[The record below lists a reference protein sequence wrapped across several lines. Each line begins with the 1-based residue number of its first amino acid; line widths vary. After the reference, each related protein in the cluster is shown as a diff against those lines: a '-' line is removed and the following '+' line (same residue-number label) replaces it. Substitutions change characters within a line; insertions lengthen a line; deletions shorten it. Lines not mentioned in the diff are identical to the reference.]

1 MRADLRSMRERT
13 IRAISAKPCA
23 KLSLTMAPPFQAGDV
38 LAAMITPAVLISASG
53 TLVLS
58 TSNRLTRVVDRVR
71 ALAVEAERL
80 STAEGD
86 APDEHRGF
94 LSDQLT
100 RLSARVLLLRSALTV
115 LYGGVGALVAASIAV
130 GLSAAFG
137 WSYGWVPVSLGLA
150 GAGALFHSTLLL
162 VREGRLALGSTLQ
175 ELERARRS
183 MERRARR
190 PPT

>member
-1 MRADLRSMRERT
+1 MGADFTASE
-13 IRAISAKPCA
+13 
-23 KLSLTMAPPFQAGDV
+23 V

-71 ALAVEAERL
+71 ALAGEADQLPAEDTAR
-80 STAEGD
+80 TAEY
-86 APDEHRGF
+86 RRF
-94 LSDQLT
+94 LADQLAK
-100 RLSARVLLLRSALTV
+100 LSARVLLLRSALTV
-115 LYGGVGALVAASIAV
+115 LYGGVGFLVAASIAV

-150 GAGALFHSTLLL
+150 GAGALFHGTLLL
-162 VREGRLALGSTLQ
+162 VREGRLALGSTLL

-183 MERRARR
+183 VERG
-190 PPT
+190 

>member
-1 MRADLRSMRERT
+1 
-13 IRAISAKPCA
+13 
-23 KLSLTMAPPFQAGDV
+23 MAPTFQASDV

-71 ALAVEAERL
+71 ALAVEAEQL
-80 STAEGD
+80 PAA
-86 APDEHRGF
+86 APDEHRRF
-94 LSDQLT
+94 LSDQLGK
-100 RLSARVLLLRSALTV
+100 LSARVLLLRTALTV
-115 LYGGVGALVAASIAV
+115 LYSGVGFLVAASIAV

-183 MERRARR
+183 MERR
-190 PPT
+190 PPAA

>member
-1 MRADLRSMRERT
+1 M
-13 IRAISAKPCA
+13 P
-23 KLSLTMAPPFQAGDV
+23 PPFQASDV

-80 STAEGD
+80 PLE
-86 APDEHRGF
+86 APDDEHRRF
-94 LSDQLT
+94 LSEQLT
-100 RLSARVLLLRSALTV
+100 KLSARVLVLRTALTV
-115 LYGGVGALVAASIAV
+115 LYSGVGFLVAASIAV

-183 MERRARR
+183 VERR
-190 PPT
+190 PSS

>member
-1 MRADLRSMRERT
+1 
-13 IRAISAKPCA
+13 
-23 KLSLTMAPPFQAGDV
+23 MAPPFQASDV

-71 ALAVEAERL
+71 ALAVEAEQL
-80 STAEGD
+80 PLA
-86 APDEHRGF
+86 AADEHRRF
-94 LSDQLT
+94 LSDQLGK
-100 RLSARVLLLRSALTV
+100 LSARVLLLRTALTV
-115 LYGGVGALVAASIAV
+115 LYSGVGFLVAASIAV
-130 GLSAAFG
+130 GLSAALG
-137 WSYGWVPVSLGLA
+137 WSYGWIPVSLGLA

-183 MERRARR
+183 MERR
-190 PPT
+190 PSS

>member
-1 MRADLRSMRERT
+1 MLGVEVVMNA
-13 IRAISAKPCA
+13 
-23 KLSLTMAPPFQAGDV
+23 PFQASDV

-71 ALAVEAERL
+71 VLAVEAERL
-80 STAEGD
+80 PAELGTGSE
-86 APDEHRGF
+86 EHRRF
-94 LSDQLT
+94 LTDQLSK
-100 RLSARVLLLRSALTV
+100 LSARVLLLRTALTV
-115 LYGGVGALVAASIAV
+115 LYGGVGFLVAASIAV

-183 MERRARR
+183 MERRERR
-190 PPT
+190 PPS

>member
-1 MRADLRSMRERT
+1 MGADFTASE
-13 IRAISAKPCA
+13 
-23 KLSLTMAPPFQAGDV
+23 V

-71 ALAVEAERL
+71 ALAGEAEQLPAEDTAR
-80 STAEGD
+80 TAEY
-86 APDEHRGF
+86 RRF
-94 LSDQLT
+94 LADQLAK
-100 RLSARVLLLRSALTV
+100 LSARVLLLRSALTV
-115 LYGGVGALVAASIAV
+115 LYGGVGFLVAASIAV

-150 GAGALFHSTLLL
+150 GAGALFHGTLLL
-162 VREGRLALGSTLQ
+162 VREGHLALGSTLL

-183 MERRARR
+183 VERG
-190 PPT
+190 

>member
-1 MRADLRSMRERT
+1 MT
-13 IRAISAKPCA
+13 
-23 KLSLTMAPPFQAGDV
+23 PPFQAGDV

-71 ALAVEAERL
+71 VIAVEAERL
-80 STAEGD
+80 PLE
-86 APDEHRGF
+86 APEDLRLF

-100 RLSARVLLLRSALTV
+100 RLSARVLLLRTALTV

-183 MERRARR
+183 MERPGSRST
-190 PPT
+190 PT